1 MLHFYSRWAPLKIQ
15 EDAEIRKY
23 SDEEPLIIDDV
34 VEHPVKPVQPE
45 KVHPLD
51 DNTPIEKDD
60 VVDDDEEDRDDVKDD
75 NKPAESVDD
84 PWDEDWEDDDVPW
97 SD

>member
-23 SDEEPLIIDDV
+23 SDEEPLIIDDI
-34 VEHPVKPVQPE
+34 VEHPVKPIQPE

-60 VVDDDEEDRDDVKDD
+60 EEEDRDDVQDD
-75 NKPAESVDD
+75 DKPVESVDD